1 MAHSRY
7 DPEHHLSQRLFM
19 PYIDLDEIESIVR
32 MSPLWSKDSKNLISI
47 VETDYMGGSGEA
59 WASSIQEFVGASIGE
74 RPDGRVAMLAH
85 PRYLGYVFN
94 PVSFYFCFDASNTL
108 HSMVADV
115 TNTPW
120 GERRAYAIRAVAGN
134 RVTTETI
141 ESGKQ
146 LHVSPFI
153 GMDMA
158 YTFSFADPG
167 DTDTIDISICVSR
180 EGQRVLD
187 TGLSMKTYVPSK
199 LLLNTLPVRF
209 PFMTHRVTAG
219 IYWNALLLKLK
230 GARFYAHPGPTR
242 PK

>member
-1 MAHSRY
+1 
-7 DPEHHLSQRLFM
+7 M
-19 PYIDLDEIESIVR
+19 PYIDLNEVGSMVQ
-32 MSPLWSKDSKNLISI
+32 MSPFWSVNGRNLISI
-47 VETDYMGGSGEA
+47 FEDDYMGGYGEG
-59 WASSIQEFVGASIGE
+59 WAASIQEFVEASVGD
-74 RPDGRVAMLAH
+74 RPDGHVAILAH
-85 PRYLGYVFN
+85 PRHFGYVFN
-94 PVSFYFCFDASNTL
+94 PVSFYFCFDSSNTL

-180 EGQRVLD
+180 EEERILD
-187 TGLSMKTYVPSK
+187 TRLVMKTYVPNK
-199 LLLNTLPVRF
+199 FLMNTLPVRF

-230 GARFYAHPGPTR
+230 GAQFFAHPGTKR
-242 PK
+242 SK